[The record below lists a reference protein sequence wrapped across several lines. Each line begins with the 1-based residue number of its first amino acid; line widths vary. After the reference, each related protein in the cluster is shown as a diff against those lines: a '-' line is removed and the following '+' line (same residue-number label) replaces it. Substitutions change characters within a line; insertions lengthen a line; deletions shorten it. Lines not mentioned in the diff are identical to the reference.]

1 VLRGSI
7 QLSKMHW
14 FLRCTFIY
22 KYLLISGELGD
33 GISTRTKI
41 YCMYVCMYI
50 MAYVVETHTILLSVH
65 QWQKWMT
72 KNTHGE
78 AFVSEATAVGH

>member
-1 VLRGSI
+1 
-7 QLSKMHW
+7 
-14 FLRCTFIY
+14 
-22 KYLLISGELGD
+22 
-33 GISTRTKI
+33 
-41 YCMYVCMYI
+41 MYI